1 MEGIFNISSDGI
13 KMMRMETKRPL
24 TTEQLE
30 DAMRLKAL
38 YESKKKDLGVTQYT
52 IADELG
58 ISQGA
63 VGHYLNGRNAL
74 NAPIASGFAKILQV
88 PISQFSPSIASEVS
102 GYAESIGEAVIP
114 SRTVSEAY
122 EYPLF
127 TTVQAGQFAE
137 VGTYTERDAQA
148 WVATTKKA
156 SHDAFWLEVSGHSMT
171 APQGVKPSFPEGML
185 ILVDPAE
192 DVEPGDFCVASVFG
206 DTEVTFKKLT
216 WDDGKAWLEPLNPN
230 PRYQSIPCNE
240 TCRVIGKVVKSQWP
254 DETFG

>member
-1 MEGIFNISSDGI
+1 MNWYDIAKQRI
-13 KMMRMETKRPL
+13 
-24 TTEQLE
+24 
-30 DAMRLKAL
+30 DALGLSQDKLA
-38 YESKKKDLGVTQYT
+38 EHIGVTK
-52 IADELG
+52 
-58 ISQGA
+58 GA
-63 VGHYLNGRNAL
+63 VSHWLNGRRNPSLKEIGAVFQYL
-74 NAPIASGFAKILQV
+74 GITDVRFNPDGT
-88 PISQFSPSIASEVS
+88 FSVGDAT
-102 GYAESIGEAVIP
+102 ESKPVIP
-114 SRTVSEAY
+114 QY
-122 EYPLF
+122 EYPMF

-148 WVATTKKA
+148 WVSTTKKA
-156 SHDAFWLEVSGHSMT
+156 SKDSFWLEVSGHSMT

-206 DTEVTFKKLT
+206 DTEVTFKKFT
-216 WDDGKAWLEPLNPN
+216 WDDGQPWLEPLNPN